1 MSAQR
6 AEGKWSIRTAVTADA
21 LAIGRFHAAC
31 WVDAYRGIVPE
42 DVLARIDPAER
53 GERWRRRLTEG
64 RRSTA
69 IAELDDTG
77 ARVVGLVSWGPS
89 HDEPEPD
96 LPSLELASL
105 YVDRARW
112 GSDLAAALVVHA
124 IGDAPAQ
131 LWVYAANARA
141 RAFYEKHGFAPDG
154 RAQLDE
160 STGVLECRYV
170 RR

>member
-1 MSAQR
+1 LSGQKV
-6 AEGKWSIRTAVTADA
+6 EGGWSIRAAVAADA
-21 LAIGRFHAAC
+21 LAIGRFHHAC
-31 WVDAYRGIVPE
+31 WVDAYRGIVPD
-42 DVLARIDPAER
+42 DVLARLDPAER
-53 GERWRRRLTEG
+53 GARWVSRLSEG

-69 IAELDDTG
+69 IAGLDDAG
-77 ARVVGLVSWGPS
+77 AGVVGLVSWGPS
-89 HDEPEPD
+89 HDEAEPD

-112 GSDLAAALVVHA
+112 GSGLAAALLVHA

-131 LWVYAANARA
+131 LWVYAANTRA